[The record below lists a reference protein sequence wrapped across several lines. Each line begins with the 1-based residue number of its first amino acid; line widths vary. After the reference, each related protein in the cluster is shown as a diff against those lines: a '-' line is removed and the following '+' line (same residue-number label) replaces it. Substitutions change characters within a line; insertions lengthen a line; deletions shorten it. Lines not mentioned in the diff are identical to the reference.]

1 MNTDTGKTGTMQV
14 YDVASDTLIEV
25 TVAEAAAGL
34 VRYART
40 LGPGT
45 PVCGGYEERAVALVT
60 KS

>member
-1 MNTDTGKTGTMQV
+1 MNAIRVTIEISATDADG
-14 YDVASDTLIEV
+14 D
-25 TVAEAAAGL
+25 AAGL